1 MSDPTNAG
9 SPNSFAVRR
18 TLPWMLLL
26 FVGSGCAALI
36 YEIVWFQMLQL
47 VIGSTAVSLGV
58 LLGIFMGG
66 MCLGSLLLPRVLS
79 AKHRPLRVYAV
90 LELSIGVIGL
100 AVLFG
105 MPLLER
111 VYLAGAT
118 PGMTSILLR
127 GLISVACL
135 LPPTLLMGATLPA
148 ISRRLESTPMGVSW
162 LGFFYGGNIAG
173 AVFGCL
179 LAGFYLL
186 RVHDMAVAT
195 YVAAFINFSVAMLG
209 LGLDSQLPQD
219 EPVSSAVPPT
229 QTVEPVTGSPLR
241 KLVYLTIALSGFTAL
256 GAEVVWTRL
265 LSLLLGGTVYA
276 FSVILAVFL
285 TGLGIGSSVGS
296 WWARITTRPRL
307 ALGLCQLLL
316 AAAIAWPA
324 YMIADS
330 LPYWPI
336 DLSLAAPIT
345 NRATNMPWFAFQ
357 LDLARCLWALLPPT
371 LFWGA
376 SFPLA
381 LAAAAERKQDP
392 GKLVGGVYAA
402 NTVGAILGSL
412 LFSLFVIPHWGVT
425 HAVGTQMAER
435 ILIGVALVASLL
447 MLVPSLIPELAEGK
461 SSEQK
466 QSGFAF
472 MGWTIALTAACGLLS
487 ILIFKVDKIPDGV
500 IGYGRSL
507 LKNLPLPEFVYVGE
521 GLNSSVAVSRQS
533 NGELNFHVS
542 GKVEASTEPQDMRL
556 QRMLGHVP
564 ALLQEAPKS
573 VLIVGCGAGVT
584 AGTFTQYPSVERI
597 VICEIEPLI
606 PQYVTPWFGGQNY
619 HIVDNIAKENPHM
632 VNGKKV
638 EVIYDDGRHFML
650 TTKEKFDIITSDPIH
665 PWVKGSAVLYTQ
677 EYFQLCKEHLN
688 PGGMVTQW
696 VPLYEST
703 PATVQSELKTF
714 FSVFPDG
721 MLWSN
726 DESGDGYDAIV
737 LGEADPAPINIDKM
751 QARLDRA
758 DYRPVAESMAD
769 VGFHSA
775 LDLLKTYGASGYDM
789 EKWLGPA
796 DLNRDRDLRLQYLAG
811 FGADLYLEKEIYN
824 SIKDTRTWPEG
835 LFEGSPANI
844 NDLHTA
850 IVPSTQINMQT
861 LNQLMNFPKDDSPP
875 PASTAAP

>member
-1 MSDPTNAG
+1 MSDSFNPDSPAPTALH
-9 SPNSFAVRR
+9 R

-26 FVGSGCAALI
+26 FAGSGCAALI

-58 LLGIFMGG
+58 LLGTFMGG

-79 AKHRPLRVYAV
+79 AKHRPLRVYAL
-90 LELSIGVIGL
+90 LELSIGIVSL

-118 PGMTSILLR
+118 PGMSSILLR
-127 GLISVACL
+127 GLVCAVCL
-135 LPPTLLMGATLPA
+135 LLPTLLMGATLPA
-148 ISRRLESTPMGVSW
+148 ISRRLEATPTGVSW

-179 LAGFYLL
+179 LAGFYVL

-195 YVAAFINFSVAMLG
+195 YVAALINFSVAMLG
-209 LGLDSQLPQD
+209 LGLDAQLPQE
-219 EPVSSAVPPT
+219 EPAPA
-229 QTVEPVTGSPLR
+229 VEPLPTLASPANSFPLR

-265 LSLLLGGTVYA
+265 LSLLLGGTVYT

-285 TGLGIGSSVGS
+285 TGLGIGSSIGS
-296 WWARITTRPRL
+296 WWARITTSPRL
-307 ALGLCQLLL
+307 ALGFCQLLL

-324 YMIADS
+324 YMIAHS

-336 DLSLAAPIT
+336 DLTLAGPIT
-345 NRATNMPWFAFQ
+345 PTAVNMPWYAFQ
-357 LDLARCLWALLPPT
+357 LDLARCFWALLPPT
-371 LFWGA
+371 LLWGA

-381 LAAAAERKQDP
+381 LAAAANRKQDP

-412 LFSLFVIPHWGVT
+412 LFSLFVIPHWGV
-425 HAVGTQMAER
+425 ASAGGTQMAER
-435 ILIGVALVASLL
+435 ILIGVAIVSALL
-447 MLVPSLIPELAEGK
+447 MLVPALLPELDVETPVEK
-461 SSEQK
+461 KPSS
-466 QSGFAF
+466 FALA
-472 MGWTIALTAACGLLS
+472 GGTIALVAACGLLS
-487 ILIFKVDKIPDGV
+487 FLAFKVDKVPDGV

-564 ALLQEAPKS
+564 ALLQNAPKS

-584 AGTFTQYPSVERI
+584 AGTFTQYPSIQRI

-606 PQYVTPWFGGQNY
+606 PQYVTPWFGDQNY
-619 HIVDNIAKENPHM
+619 HIVDNIAKENPHK
-632 VNGKKV
+632 VNGKQV

-714 FSVFPDG
+714 FSVFPSG
-721 MLWSN
+721 TLWSN
-726 DESGDGYDAIV
+726 DQSGDGYDAIV
-737 LGEADPAPINIDKM
+737 LGEADPAPINLDQL
-751 QARLDRA
+751 QARLDRPEYA
-758 DYRPVAESMAD
+758 PVAQSLSD
-769 VGFHSA
+769 VGFRSA
-775 LDLLKTYGASGYDM
+775 LDLVKTYGASGYDL
-789 EKWLGPA
+789 EKWLRPA
-796 DLNRDRDLRLQYLAG
+796 DLNRDRNLRLQYLAG
-811 FGADLYLEKEIYN
+811 FGANVYREKEIYED
-824 SIKDTRTWPEG
+824 IKDCRTWPDG
-835 LFEGSPANI
+835 LFEGSPDNI

-850 IVPSTQINMQT
+850 IAPRPQLTLQN
-861 LNQLMNFPKDDSPP
+861 LNQLLKP
-875 PASTAAP
+875 